1 MRAQDRFFRLMLQPS
16 LPLLIWGVHFFLCY
30 FFAAEQD
37 RFGQPALAWIL
48 APASLLALAIL
59 ALLCWRALRHLHAGG
74 QISLL
79 HWANAACAL
88 LATLG
93 VLLTCLPMLLLL
105 P

>member
-16 LPLLIWGVHFFLCY
+16 LPLLVWGVHFFLSY

-48 APASLLALAIL
+48 ALASLLALAIL
-59 ALLCWRALRHLHAGG
+59 ALLCGRALRRLHAAG

-79 HWANAACAL
+79 DWATAACAL
-88 LATLG
+88 LAAVG
-93 VLLTCLPMLLLL
+93 VLLTCLPMLLLG
-105 P
+105 